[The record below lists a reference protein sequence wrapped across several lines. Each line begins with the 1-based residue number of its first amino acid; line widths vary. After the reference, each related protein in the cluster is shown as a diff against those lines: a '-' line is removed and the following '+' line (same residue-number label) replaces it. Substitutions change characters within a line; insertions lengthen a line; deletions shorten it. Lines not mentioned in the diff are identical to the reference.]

1 MQLRNIPRVAM
12 TAGWLFCLL
21 ACALGQTAQLSGRIT
36 DSAGAVVPGAQVT
49 LTNLGSGLK
58 REAET
63 NEEGTYFIPLV
74 PLGDYEIAV
83 RKPGFKPL
91 TRTGLTLNVNQ
102 SAGVD
107 FTLETG
113 QVTEEVRITEAAP
126 IVETQSSSIGQLI
139 DRNMIEGMPLPNR
152 AATALIVLTPGAA
165 VVATGGGGENIP
177 IFSVGGGRVRN
188 QNYTL
193 DGGNVTNVVGL
204 AVPQQQTSLPM
215 DAMQEFRVI
224 TNNYAA
230 EHGHSTGGVVTLT
243 TKAGT
248 NQYHGS
254 VFEYL
259 RNDALDARN
268 FFAATKPRLRLNQF
282 GGSFGGPI
290 RRDQTHFFASWEETR
305 QITGG
310 TTILTVPTEKQRNG
324 DFSETRNQAGGLIPI
339 YDPATTAGNLRQ
351 PFVGNVIPANRI
363 DPVAKAIAAYWPL
376 PNRAG
381 TATGANNFQ
390 LNTRPQFRRDIVVS
404 RFDHQ
409 FRASDQL
416 MVRYYINDNSNT
428 TPAIFDRP
436 EADPNALVTQG
447 RTQSILGTWTHT
459 FGARTINEFRYGY
472 VRRKNVQ
479 LQPELGQNLAAQLGL
494 QGVSQEAFPIIGVTG
509 FAALGRDPFRR
520 QTPIEDTQVQNAVTH
535 SRGQHSLKAG
545 VEYRRGFNRDD
556 TDTSSSGNFS
566 FSPLITG
573 LPGNA
578 ATGNALA
585 SFLLGEV
592 NAASLIRPDV
602 IASHAAYWA
611 GYAQDDWR
619 VNERLTLNLGLR
631 WEAEIPRTVD
641 DDRMNA
647 FDPTAINP
655 VCNCPGVI
663 TFAGRNGVPR
673 SAYDT
678 DVNNFGPRFG
688 FAYRLP
694 WLGTTVIRGGAGY
707 FYGPTVS
714 GIVATAAALG
724 FSTQVNLT
732 ATQPGFNSALRLR
745 DGFPTVTR
753 PPVDQ
758 LGAGFG
764 AVPPGSAPT
773 TAVTFFERDRPTP
786 TSLQYN
792 LNIQNEVRQNLLLE
806 IGYLANLSH
815 HLTAN
820 DLTINQVPANLLTG
834 GNLQSRR
841 PFPQFT
847 NVSVINPPIGNS
859 TYHAFFI
866 KGERRYANGFSLL
879 AHYTFS
885 KFIDDVASFSEY
897 GDPGSYMD
905 AYQRFL
911 DKSLSGSDIPHRA
924 LISAVYA
931 LPFFRNQGWLTT
943 ALGGWKAGVI
953 ATFQSGPPFTVTTA
967 LNTTNA
973 FPAGNLR
980 PDLIGDPRAGGGTIA
995 RWFNVDAFRQ
1005 PAPFTFG
1012 TAPRSVLRGPGYNNV
1027 DFSLLKDFQITER
1040 WKTEFR
1046 GEFFNVLNQA
1056 NFGLPGRTFGT
1067 PAFGVISSAR
1077 DARSV
1082 QLALRIAF

>member
-1 MQLRNIPRVAM
+1 MQHCKILRTFIR
-12 TAGWLFCLL
+12 TGWLLGLVTIAF
-21 ACALGQTAQLSGRIT
+21 GQTAQVSGRIT
-36 DSAGAVVPGAQVT
+36 DATGAVVPGAQVT
-49 LTNLGSGLK
+49 LTNLGNGLK

-63 NEEGTYFIPLV
+63 NDEGTYFIPLL
-74 PLGDYEIAV
+74 PLGNYEIAV
-83 RKPGFKPL
+83 RKTGFKP
-91 TRTGLTLNVNQ
+91 TIRSGLTLNVNQ

-113 QVTEEVRITEAAP
+113 TVTETVKITEAAP
-126 IVETQSSSIGQLI
+126 VVETQSSGIGQLI

-152 AATALIVLTPGAA
+152 AATALVVLTPGAA
-165 VVATGGGGENIP
+165 VVAQGGGGENIP

-230 EHGHSTGGVVTLT
+230 EHGHSTGGVVILT

-248 NQYHGS
+248 NEFHGS

-268 FFAATKPRLRLNQF
+268 FFAAAKPRLRLNQF

-290 RRDQTHFFASWEETR
+290 KKDRTHFFASWEETR

-310 TTILTVPTEKQRNG
+310 TATLTVPTERQRNG
-324 DFSETRNQAGGLIPI
+324 DFSETRNAAGGVIPI
-339 YDPATTAGNLRQ
+339 YDPATTTGNTRQ
-351 PFVGNVIPANRI
+351 PFAGNVILPNRI
-363 DPVAKAIAAYWPL
+363 DPVAKAIAAYWPM
-376 PNRAG
+376 PNRPG

-390 LNTRPQFRRDIVVS
+390 VNTRPEFRRDIVVS

-416 MVRYYINDNSNT
+416 MVRHYINDNSST
-428 TPAIFDRP
+428 TPAFYSRP
-436 EADPNALVTQG
+436 EADPNALVQQG
-447 RTQSILGTWTHT
+447 RTQSILGSWTHT
-459 FGARTINEFRYGY
+459 FSPRTINEFRYGY

-479 LQPELGQNLAAQLGL
+479 LQPELGKNLASQLGL
-494 QGVSQEAFPIIGVTG
+494 KGVSEQAFPIIGVTG
-509 FAALGRDPFRR
+509 FAGLGRDPFRR

-535 SRGQHSLKAG
+535 NRGQHSLKAG

-566 FSPLITG
+566 FTPLITG

-592 NAASLIRPDV
+592 NSASLVRPDV
-602 IASHAAYWA
+602 IISHAAYWA

-631 WEAEIPRTVD
+631 WEVEIPRTVD
-641 DDRMNA
+641 NDRMNA
-647 FDPTAINP
+647 FDTKALNP

-673 SAYDT
+673 SAYDA
-678 DVNNFGPRFG
+678 DFNNFGPRFG

-694 WLGTTVIRGGAGY
+694 RLGTTVVRGGAGY
-707 FYGPTVS
+707 VYGPTVS

-724 FSTQVNLT
+724 FSTQVNLS

-745 DGFPTVTR
+745 DGFPTISRT
-753 PPVDQ
+753 PVDQ

-764 AVPPGSAPT
+764 AVPAGRAPT
-773 TAVTFFERDRPTP
+773 TAVAFFERNRPTP
-786 TSLQYN
+786 TSIQYN
-792 LNIQNEVRQNLLLE
+792 LNVQHELRQNLLVE
-806 IGYLANLSH
+806 VGYLANLSH

-820 DLTINQVPANLLTG
+820 DLTINQVPTHLLAA

-847 NVSVINPPIGNS
+847 NVSVINPPVGNS
-859 TYHAFFI
+859 TYHAIFI

-905 AYQRFL
+905 AYRRFL
-911 DKSLSGSDIPHRA
+911 DKGLSGSDIPHRA
-924 LISAVYA
+924 LVSAVYA
-931 LPFFRNQGWLTT
+931 LPFFKDQGWVTT
-943 ALGGWKAGVI
+943 LLGGWKAGVI

-967 LNTTNA
+967 TNTTNA
-973 FPAGNLR
+973 FPAGGLR
-980 PDLIGDPRAGGGTIA
+980 PDLIGEPKRGGGTIA
-995 RWFNVDAFRQ
+995 RWFNTDAFRQ
-1005 PAPFTFG
+1005 PAQFTFG
-1012 TAPRSVLRGPGYNNV
+1012 TSPRSGLRGPGYNNV
-1027 DFSLLKDFQITER
+1027 DFSLLKDFKLTER

-1046 GEFFNVLNQA
+1046 GEFFNLLNHA

-1077 DARSV
+1077 EARSI